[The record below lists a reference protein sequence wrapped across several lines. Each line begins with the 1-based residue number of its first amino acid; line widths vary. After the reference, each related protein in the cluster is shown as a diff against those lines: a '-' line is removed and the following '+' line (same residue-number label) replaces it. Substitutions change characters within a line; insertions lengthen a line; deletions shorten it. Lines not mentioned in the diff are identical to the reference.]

1 MCKLSFAIKYISS
14 FKPKFIFVRFWQRIP
29 VLDSQEHDLVLFHT
43 YSSDC
48 HLIWASPVPTNLG
61 KLAKIVKSSPKL
73 QKRDSDE
80 SVLTR
85 AKKSRE
91 RHSKRTAGSCD
102 DEYPI

>member
-1 MCKLSFAIKYISS
+1 EIDTMRSRIMFVVLLIS
-14 FKPKFIFVRFWQRIP
+14 IFLIAY
-29 VLDSQEHDLVLFHT
+29 QE
-43 YSSDC
+43 
-48 HLIWASPVPTNLG
+48 ASPVPTNLG

-102 DEYPI
+102 ETSAAGC